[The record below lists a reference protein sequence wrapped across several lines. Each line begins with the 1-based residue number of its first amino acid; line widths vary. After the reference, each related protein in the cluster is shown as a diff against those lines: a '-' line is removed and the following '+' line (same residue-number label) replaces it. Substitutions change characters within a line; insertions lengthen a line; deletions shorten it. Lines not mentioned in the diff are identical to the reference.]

1 MEQKRRVR
9 ITAGTVAAYATLN
22 GTKVASAVWAALPL
36 DVRVQRWG
44 DELYG
49 SVPLDLPQEVP
60 QEVVG
65 LGDLAWWP
73 PGHAVCLC
81 FGPTPASEGD
91 EPRAASDVT
100 VFGRIE
106 GDPAVFKTVSGSA
119 RLRIEQERA

>member
-1 MEQKRRVR
+1 MEQMRVR

-60 QEVVG
+60 QEVVER
-65 LGDLAWWP
+65 GDLAYWP
-73 PGHAVCLC
+73 PGHAVCLF
-81 FGPTPASEGD
+81 FGPTPASERD

-106 GDPAVFKTVSGSA
+106 GDPAVFKTIAGSA
-119 RLRIEQERA
+119 RLRIEKDEA

>member
-1 MEQKRRVR
+1 MKHQRRVK
-9 ITAGTVAAYATLN
+9 ITAGTVTAYAELN
-22 GTKVASAVWAALPL
+22 ATMVASAVWAALPL

-60 QEVVG
+60 QEVVE
-65 LGDLAWWP
+65 LGDLAYWP
-73 PGHAVCLC
+73 PGHAVCLF

-106 GDPAVFKTVSGSA
+106 GDATVFKSVVGSA
-119 RLRIEQERA
+119 RLRIEQE